1 MSVERVHVKIGELGV
16 MTQEG
21 VLFSIGL
28 GSCVAV
34 ALYDMAERI
43 VGLAHV
49 MLPDS
54 GKGPLGRYAP
64 TAVASL
70 LEMMTEAGA
79 RPRGITAR
87 LAGGAAMFK
96 DVLPAEGLMLGD
108 RNVAAVKA
116 ALAAA
121 AVPVIAE
128 DVGGTS
134 GRSVYLDASDGSFV
148 IRRVGKADVS
158 L

>member
-1 MSVERVHVKIGELGV
+1 
-16 MTQEG
+16 
-21 VLFSIGL
+21 
-28 GSCVAV
+28 
-34 ALYDMAERI
+34 
-43 VGLAHV
+43 
-49 MLPDS
+49 MLID
-54 GKGPLGRYAP
+54 RM
-64 TAVASL
+64 VQ
-70 LEMMTEAGA
+70 AGA
-79 RPRGITAR
+79 RPDSLTAR

-116 ALAAA
+116 ALAESSI
-121 AVPVIAE
+121 PVTAE

-148 IRRVGKADVS
+148 IRRVGTPDVR